1 MTHEAERL
9 TSGYRLVLTYKLFA
23 TEEDKLSASTFSQH
37 ARALKSML
45 GKFQTDFLAVG
56 KLFYPLEHLYTK
68 PSLCLRDFKSRDR
81 SGRRC
86 LNEICS
92 EAGFY
97 FMLGQTTHFQVDWDG
112 RQGQIAL
119 RILYN
124 LNGDQLSSKLVLDF
138 EDFLDYDIGRKTP
151 HGEHGEGLFGKA
163 EVARVFHFHET
174 RYNLRLHG
182 SSATIVSF
190 SGPSKST
197 GMKKNGYFERKLV
210 RDVA

>member
-1 MTHEAERL
+1 MR
-9 TSGYRLVLTYKLFA
+9 
-23 TEEDKLSASTFSQH
+23 D
-37 ARALKSML
+37 LKSRVRS
-45 GKFQTDFLAVG
+45 VG
-56 KLFYPLEHLYTK
+56 
-68 PSLCLRDFKSRDR
+68 
-81 SGRRC
+81 RC

-97 FMLGQTTHFQVDWDG
+97 FMLGQTTRSQVDCDG
-112 RQGQIAL
+112 CQDQTTL

-124 LNGDQLSSKLVLDF
+124 LNGDQLPPKLVPDF
-138 EDFLDYDIGRKTP
+138 EDFLDYDIGRKAA
-151 HGEHGEGLFGKA
+151 HSEDDGGLFGKA
-163 EVARVFHFHET
+163 EVVCVLHFHKT

-210 RDVA
+210 RNVA